1 MEDGLLPA
9 TLRRL
14 KYDIASFTSGGLKE
28 SITLILGGRVALWK
42 TALYIIRDHPISGV
56 GIGMITV
63 ELPNYGML
71 YNVQNLIRDMAD
83 NYYLQVFAELG
94 IFALIVN
101 LWIYWE
107 VIRKY
112 MRDIHFIKIR
122 EERDFL
128 TGIFMIL
135 PVMLIMFVS
144 GAHTYFIEIS
154 LLFYM
159 FLGVIIS
166 FGSKREPTSKNS
178 I

>member
-1 MEDGLLPA
+1 MEDGLLPT

-14 KYDIASFTSGGLKE
+14 KYDIVSLTSGGLKE
-28 SITLILGGRVALWK
+28 SIATILGGRVSLWK
-42 TALYIIRDHPISGV
+42 TALYIIRDHPISGIGV
-56 GIGMITV
+56 GMITV
-63 ELPNYGML
+63 ELPNYGVL
-71 YNVQNLIRDMAD
+71 YSVQNLVRDMAD

-94 IFALIVN
+94 ILALIVN

-112 MRDIHFIKIR
+112 RKDLHSMKNR

-144 GAHTYFIEIS
+144 GAHTYFMEIS

-159 FLGVIIS
+159 FLGVVIS
-166 FGSKREPTSKNS
+166 FGSKRESSNKNGA
-178 I
+178 